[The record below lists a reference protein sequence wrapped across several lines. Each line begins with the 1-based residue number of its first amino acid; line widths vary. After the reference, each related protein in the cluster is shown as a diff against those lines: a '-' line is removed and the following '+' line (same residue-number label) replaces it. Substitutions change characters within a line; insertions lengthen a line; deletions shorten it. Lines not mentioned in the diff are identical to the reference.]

1 MNEKI
6 SRKIEQTFFV
16 LINFLFSASP
26 IIAGIFLVLSMTISA
41 FICNNY
47 SDFPDADE
55 YYIKRALLAFWLIYM
70 FLKLFLLPILYSF
83 PKNFPFIHSFLE
95 KFKNELKFK
104 LKVLGSTMFI
114 DILIYLVNVLLLC
127 FISGKFEFDTH
138 HFLLVGFF
146 WLIFGFGAST
156 SYLMFFLLKKIR

>member
-6 SRKIEQTFFV
+6 LLKIEQIFFI
-16 LINFLFSASP
+16 LINLLFSASP
-26 IIAGIFLVLSMTISA
+26 IMGGVFLVIAMAVSA

-47 SDFPDADE
+47 SYFPDADE
-55 YYIKRALLAFWLIYM
+55 YYIKRALLIFWLIYT

-95 KFKNELKFK
+95 KFNNEPKFK
-104 LKVLGSTMFI
+104 LKVLGSAMFI
-114 DILIYLVNVLLLC
+114 DILMYLVNVLLLC

-156 SYLMFFLLKKIR
+156 SYLMFLLLRRNR